1 MIDVTMENFEAD
13 VIAASQTTPVLVD
26 FWADWCAPC
35 KSLGPVLEKLEVD
48 YEGRFKLV
56 KINADTEQ
64 QLAGAFGVKSLPTCI
79 LLIGGRPVD
88 GFMGALPEGKVREFL
103 DKHLPSDSEVAAQS
117 DAQEA
122 EQLAQAG
129 DAHAAIAKLQEALS
143 LNPADDEARYN
154 FVKLLISVGELDE
167 AHAALAPKLTEI
179 PLQLRFD
186 ALNYWLQALQFVS
199 TDERAGW
206 SFEQFDAAIAQNKRD
221 FDTRLAKAR
230 VLIAAELFENAM
242 EELLE
247 IIMRDKTW
255 NNDVA
260 RKTYV
265 SILELMTPP
274 KPKTDNAA
282 VGKTAGGIELTG
294 KAAVQEDPVM
304 ELISRYRRK
313 LSMALN

>member
-1 MIDVTMENFEAD
+1 MIDVKMENFEAD
-13 VIAASQTTPVLVD
+13 VIGASQTTPVLVD

-35 KSLGPVLEKLEVD
+35 KSLGPVLEKLEAD
-48 YEGRFKLV
+48 YQGRFKLV

-79 LLIGGRPVD
+79 LLMGGRPVD

-103 DKHLPSDSEVAAQS
+103 DKHLPSDNELAAQA

-122 EQLAQAG
+122 EQLINAG
-129 DAHAAIAKLQEALS
+129 DAQAAIAKLQEALS
-143 LNPADDEARYN
+143 LNTADDETRYN
-154 FVKLLISVGELDE
+154 LVKLLISVGELEE
-167 AHAALAPKLTEI
+167 AQAALAPKLTEI

-186 ALNYWLQALQFVS
+186 ALNYWLQALVFVS
-199 TDERAGW
+199 TDERAAW
-206 SFEQFDAAIAQNKRD
+206 TFEQFEAAIAQNKRD

-230 VLIAAELFENAM
+230 VLIAAELFEAAM
-242 EELLE
+242 DELLE
-247 IIMRDKTW
+247 IVMRDKTW

-274 KPKTDNAA
+274 KPKTA
-282 VGKTAGGIELTG
+282 
-294 KAAVQEDPVM
+294 
-304 ELISRYRRK
+304 S
-313 LSMALN
+313 S

>member
-26 FWADWCAPC
+26 FWADWCGPC
-35 KSLGPVLEKLEVD
+35 KSLGPVLEKLETA
-48 YEGRFKLV
+48 YAGRFTLV
-56 KINADTEQ
+56 KINADNEQ

-79 LLIGGRPVD
+79 LLKGGRPVD

-103 DKHLPSDSEVAAQS
+103 DKHLPSDEEVAAQA
-117 DAQEA
+117 DAQAA
-122 EQLAQAG
+122 EELLEAG
-129 DAHAAIAKLQEALS
+129 DADAALAKLQEALE
-143 LNPADDEARYN
+143 LNPSDDETRYN
-154 FVKLLISVGELDE
+154 FVKLLISVGELDT
-167 AHAALAPKLTEI
+167 AHAHLAPALAQI
-179 PLQLRFD
+179 PLQLRFE
-186 ALNYWLQALQFVS
+186 ALSYWLQSLQFVS
-199 TDERAGW
+199 SDERGNWQA
-206 SFEQFDAAIAQNKRD
+206 EQFDTLIAQNKRD

-230 VLIAAELFENAM
+230 VLIASELMEEAM

-265 SILELMTPP
+265 AILELMTPP
-274 KPKTDNAA
+274 KPKADAA
-282 VGKTAGGIELTG
+282 EVGKSKGGIELMG
-294 KAAVQEDPVM
+294 KSAMQEDPQM
-304 ELISRYRRK
+304 ELLSRYRRK

>member
-48 YEGRFKLV
+48 YVGRFKLV

-64 QLAGAFGVKSLPTCI
+64 QLASAFGVKSLPTCI
-79 LLIGGRPVD
+79 LLMGGRPVD

-103 DKHLPSDSEVAAQS
+103 DKHLPSDTEVAAQT

-122 EQLAQAG
+122 AQLAQAG
-129 DAHAAIAKLQEALS
+129 DAPAAIAKLQEALS

-167 AHAALAPKLTEI
+167 AYAALAPKLTEI

-186 ALNYWLQALQFVS
+186 ALHYWLQALQFVD
-199 TDERAGW
+199 TDERGGW
-206 SFEQFDAAIAQNKRD
+206 GVEQFDALIAQNKRD

-230 VLIAAELFENAM
+230 VFIAAEFFEAAM

-255 NNDVA
+255 SNDVA

-265 SILELMTPP
+265 AILELLTPP
-274 KPKTDNAA
+274 KPKTDDAA
-282 VGKTAGGIELTG
+282 FGKSAGGIELTA
-294 KAAVQEDPVM
+294 KATVQADPVL

>member
-1 MIDVTMENFEAD
+1 MIDVTMANFEAD

-48 YEGRFKLV
+48 YAGRFTLV

-79 LLIGGRPVD
+79 LLMGGRPVD
-88 GFMGALPEGKVREFL
+88 GFMGALPLAQVREFL
-103 DKHLPSDSEVAAQS
+103 DRHLPSDSEMAAQA

-122 EQLAQAG
+122 AQLAQAG
-129 DAHAAIAKLQEALS
+129 DAQAAIAKLQEALS

-154 FVKLLISVGELDE
+154 LVKLLISVGELEE
-167 AHAALAPKLTEI
+167 AQAALAPKLTDI

-186 ALNYWLQALQFVS
+186 ALNYWLQALQFVA
-199 TDERAGW
+199 TDARGGW
-206 SFEQFDAAIAQNKRD
+206 DFEQFDALIAQNKRD

-230 VLIAAELFENAM
+230 LFIAAELYENAM

-247 IIMRDKTW
+247 IIMRDKAW
-255 NNDVA
+255 NHDVA

-265 SILELMTPP
+265 AILELLTPP
-274 KPKTDNAA
+274 KPKTDDAA
-282 VGKTAGGIELTG
+282 NGKSAGGIELTG
-294 KAAVQEDPVM
+294 KTAVQEDPLLEM
-304 ELISRYRRK
+304 ISRYRRK

>member
-1 MIDVTMENFEAD
+1 MIDVTMANFETD

-26 FWADWCAPC
+26 FWADWCGPC
-35 KSLGPVLEKLEVD
+35 KSLGPLLEKLETA
-48 YEGRFKLV
+48 YEGRFTLV

-64 QLAGAFGVKSLPTCI
+64 QLAGAFGIKSLPTCI
-79 LLIGGRPVD
+79 LLMGGRPVD

-103 DKHLPSDSEVAAQS
+103 DKHLPSDSDLAAQA

-122 EQLAQAG
+122 EQLIHAG

-143 LNPADDEARYN
+143 LNTTDDETRYN
-154 FVKLLISVGELDE
+154 LVKLLISVGELEE
-167 AHAALAPKLTEI
+167 AEATLHPKLSEI

-199 TDERAGW
+199 TDPRAEW
-206 SFEQFDAAIAQNKRD
+206 TFEQFDAAIAQNKRD

-255 NNDVA
+255 NNEVA

-274 KPKTDNAA
+274 KNKADDAA
-282 VGKTAGGIELTG
+282 HGKTAGGIELTG
-294 KAAVQEDPVM
+294 KAALQEDPQA
-304 ELISRYRRK
+304 ELVSRYRRK

>member
-13 VIAASQTTPVLVD
+13 VIGASQTTPVLVD

-35 KSLGPVLEKLEVD
+35 KSLGPVLEKLEAD
-48 YEGRFKLV
+48 YAGRFKLV

-79 LLIGGRPVD
+79 LLMGGRPVD

-103 DKHLPSDSEVAAQS
+103 DKHLPSDNEVAAQAE
-117 DAQEA
+117 AQEA
-122 EQLAQAG
+122 EQLIEAG
-129 DAHAAIAKLQEALS
+129 DAGAAIAKLQEALS
-143 LNPADDEARYN
+143 LNTADDETRYN
-154 FVKLLISVGELDE
+154 LVKLLISVGELEE
-167 AHAALAPKLTEI
+167 AQAALAPKLIEI
-179 PLQLRFD
+179 PLQLRFE
-186 ALNYWLQALQFVS
+186 ALHYWLQALVFVS
-199 TDERAGW
+199 TDERAAW
-206 SFEQFDAAIAQNKRD
+206 TFEQFDAAIAQNKRD

-230 VLIAAELFENAM
+230 VLIAAELFEAAM
-242 EELLE
+242 DELLE

-274 KPKTDNAA
+274 KPKADDAA
-282 VGKTAGGIELTG
+282 FGKTAGGIELTG
-294 KAAVQEDPVM
+294 KAAVQVDPVL

>member
-26 FWADWCAPC
+26 FWADWCGPC
-35 KSLGPVLEKLEVD
+35 KSLGPLLEKLEAA
-48 YEGRFKLV
+48 YAGRFKLV

-88 GFMGALPEGKVREFL
+88 GFMGAVPEGKVREFL
-103 DKHLPSDSEVAAQS
+103 DKHLPTDGELAAQT

-122 EQLAQAG
+122 EQLLQAG
-129 DAHAAIAKLQEALS
+129 DAHAALAKLSDALS
-143 LNPADDEARYN
+143 QNPGDDETRYN
-154 FVKLLISVGELDE
+154 LVKLLISVGELAE
-167 AHAALAPKLTEI
+167 AEAALSPKLTEI

-186 ALNYWLQALQFVS
+186 ALNYWLQALQFVA
-199 TDERAGW
+199 TDARATW
-206 SFEQFDAAIAQNKRD
+206 SLEQFDAAIAQNKRD

-255 NNDVA
+255 NHDVA

-274 KPKTDNAA
+274 KAKTDDAA
-282 VGKTAGGIELTG
+282 FGKSAGGIELTG
-294 KAAVQEDPVM
+294 KAAVQADPVLEM
-304 ELISRYRRK
+304 ISRYRRK

>member
-1 MIDVTMENFEAD
+1 MMDVTMENFEAD

-26 FWADWCAPC
+26 FWADWCGPC
-35 KSLGPVLEKLEVD
+35 KSLGPVLEKLEAD
-48 YEGRFKLV
+48 YQGRFKLV

-79 LLIGGRPVD
+79 LLMGGRPVD

-103 DKHLPSDSEVAAQS
+103 DKHLPSDSEVAAQT

-122 EQLAQAG
+122 AQLAQAG

-167 AHAALAPKLTEI
+167 AQAALAPKLTEI

-199 TDERAGW
+199 TDERAAW
-206 SFEQFDAAIAQNKRD
+206 SFEQFDAAIATNKRD

-255 NNDVA
+255 NHDVA

-265 SILELMTPP
+265 AILELLTPP
-274 KPKTDNAA
+274 KPKTDDAA

>member
-26 FWADWCAPC
+26 FWADWCGPC
-35 KSLGPVLEKLEVD
+35 KSLGPVLEKLETA
-48 YEGRFKLV
+48 YTGRFTLV
-56 KINADTEQ
+56 KINADNEQ

-79 LLIGGRPVD
+79 LLKGGRPVD

-103 DKHLPSDSEVAAQS
+103 DKHLPSDEEMAAQA
-117 DAQEA
+117 DAQAA
-122 EQLAQAG
+122 EELLEAG
-129 DAHAAIAKLQEALS
+129 DADAALAKLQEALE
-143 LNPADDEARYN
+143 LNPSDDETRYN
-154 FVKLLISVGELDE
+154 FVKLLISVGELDT
-167 AHAALAPKLTEI
+167 AHAHLAPALAQI
-179 PLQLRFD
+179 PLQLRFE
-186 ALNYWLQALQFVS
+186 ALSYWLQSLQFVS
-199 TDERAGW
+199 SDERGNW
-206 SFEQFDAAIAQNKRD
+206 QTEQFDALIAQNKRD

-230 VLIAAELFENAM
+230 VLIASGLMEEAM

-265 SILELMTPP
+265 AILELMTPP
-274 KPKTDNAA
+274 KPKADAA
-282 VGKTAGGIELTG
+282 EVGKSKGGIELMG
-294 KAAVQEDPVM
+294 KSAMQEDPQM
-304 ELISRYRRK
+304 ELLSRYRRK

>member
-1 MIDVTMENFEAD
+1 MIDVTMANFETD

-26 FWADWCAPC
+26 FWADWCGPC
-35 KSLGPVLEKLEVD
+35 KSLGPLLEKLETA
-48 YEGRFKLV
+48 YEGRFTLV

-64 QLAGAFGVKSLPTCI
+64 QLAGAFGIKSLPTCI
-79 LLIGGRPVD
+79 LLMGGRPVD

-103 DKHLPSDSEVAAQS
+103 DKHLPSEGELTAQA

-122 EQLAQAG
+122 ENLLESG
-129 DAHAAIAKLQEALS
+129 DTDAALAKLQEALS
-143 LNPADDEARYN
+143 LNPADDDTRYN
-154 FVKLLISVGELDE
+154 FVKLLIAVGDLEE
-167 AHAALAPKLTEI
+167 AQAALAPKLSEI

-199 TDERAGW
+199 TDERGAW
-206 SFEQFDAAIAQNKRD
+206 TFEQFDALIDKNKRD
-221 FDTRLAKAR
+221 FDTRFAKAR
-230 VLIAAELFENAM
+230 LLIAAGQMEQAM

-255 NNDVA
+255 NNEVA

-274 KPKTDNAA
+274 KPKADDAA
-282 VGKTAGGIELTG
+282 HGKTAGGIELTG
-294 KAAVQEDPVM
+294 KAALQEDPQA
-304 ELISRYRRK
+304 ELVSRYRRK

>member
-26 FWADWCAPC
+26 FWADWCGPC
-35 KSLGPVLEKLEVD
+35 KSLGPVLEKLETA
-48 YEGRFKLV
+48 YAGRFTLV
-56 KINADTEQ
+56 KINADNEQ

-79 LLIGGRPVD
+79 LLKGGRPVD

-103 DKHLPSDSEVAAQS
+103 DKHLPSDEEVAAQA
-117 DAQEA
+117 DAQAA
-122 EQLAQAG
+122 EELLEAG
-129 DAHAAIAKLQEALS
+129 DADAALAKLQEALE
-143 LNPADDEARYN
+143 LNPSDDETRYN
-154 FVKLLISVGELDE
+154 FVKLLISVGELDT
-167 AHAALAPKLTEI
+167 AHAHLAPALAQI
-179 PLQLRFD
+179 PLQLRFE
-186 ALNYWLQALQFVS
+186 ALSYWLQSLQFVS
-199 TDERAGW
+199 SDERGNWQA
-206 SFEQFDAAIAQNKRD
+206 EQFDTLIAQNKRD

-230 VLIAAELFENAM
+230 VLIASGLMEEAM

-265 SILELMTPP
+265 AILELMTPP
-274 KPKTDNAA
+274 KPKADAA
-282 VGKTAGGIELTG
+282 EVGKSKGGIELMG
-294 KAAVQEDPVM
+294 KSAMQEDPQM
-304 ELISRYRRK
+304 ELLSRYRRK

>member
-13 VIAASQTTPVLVD
+13 VIGASQTTPVLVD

-48 YEGRFKLV
+48 YAGRFKLV

-79 LLIGGRPVD
+79 LLMGGRPVD

-103 DKHLPSDSEVAAQS
+103 DKHLPSDTEVAAQT

-122 EQLAQAG
+122 AQLAQAG

-186 ALNYWLQALQFVS
+186 ALHYWLQALQFVA
-199 TDERAGW
+199 TDERGGW
-206 SFEQFDAAIAQNKRD
+206 GFEQFDALISQNKRD

-230 VLIAAELFENAM
+230 LFIAAELFEAAM
-242 EELLE
+242 DELLE

-255 NNDVA
+255 SNDVA

-265 SILELMTPP
+265 AILELMTPS
-274 KPKTDNAA
+274 KPKTDDAA
-282 VGKTAGGIELTG
+282 FGKSAGGIELTG
-294 KAAVQEDPVM
+294 KATVQADPVL

>member
-1 MIDVTMENFEAD
+1 MMDVTMANFETD

-35 KSLGPVLEKLEVD
+35 KSLGPVLEKLEAD
-48 YEGRFKLV
+48 YAGRFKLV

-103 DKHLPSDSEVAAQS
+103 DKHVPSDSAIAAQA
-117 DAQEA
+117 DMQAA

-129 DAHAAIAKLQEALS
+129 DAQAAIAKLQEALS

-154 FVKLLISVGELDE
+154 LVKLLISVGELEE
-167 AHAALAPKLTEI
+167 AQAALAPKLTDI

-186 ALNYWLQALQFVS
+186 ALNYWLQALHFVAS
-199 TDERAGW
+199 DERGGW
-206 SFEQFDAAIAQNKRD
+206 NFEQFDDLIAQNKRD

-230 VLIAAELFENAM
+230 LFIAAELFENAM

-255 NNDVA
+255 NHDVA

-265 SILELMTPP
+265 AILELLTPP
-274 KPKTDNAA
+274 KPKTDDAA
-282 VGKTAGGIELTG
+282 VGKSAGGIELTG
-294 KAAVQEDPVM
+294 KAAVQEDPVLEM
-304 ELISRYRRK
+304 ISRYRRK

>member
-1 MIDVTMENFEAD
+1 MMDVTMENFEAD

-26 FWADWCAPC
+26 FWADWCGPC
-35 KSLGPVLEKLEVD
+35 KSLGPVLEKLETD
-48 YEGRFKLV
+48 YQGRFKLAKV
-56 KINADTEQ
+56 NADTQ
-64 QLAGAFGVKSLPTCI
+64 QELAGAFGVKSLPTCI

-103 DKHLPSDSEVAAQS
+103 DKHLPSDGELAAQA

-122 EQLAQAG
+122 AQLADAG
-129 DAHAAIAKLQEALS
+129 NAQAAIAKLREAVS
-143 LNPADDEARYN
+143 LNPADGEARYN
-154 FVKLLISVGELDE
+154 LIKLLISEGELEE
-167 AHAALAPKLTEI
+167 AQAALAPKLTEI
-179 PLQLRFD
+179 PLLLRFD
-186 ALNYWLQALQFVS
+186 ALNYWLQALQFVDA
-199 TDERAGW
+199 DERGGW
-206 SFEQFDAAIAQNKRD
+206 SFEQFDALIAQNKRD

-230 VLIAAELFENAM
+230 LLIAAELFEAAM

-274 KPKTDNAA
+274 KPKMDDAA
-282 VGKTAGGIELTG
+282 FGKSAGGIELTG
-294 KAAVQEDPVM
+294 KAAVQEDPVL

>member
-26 FWADWCAPC
+26 FWADWCGPC
-35 KSLGPVLEKLEVD
+35 KSLGPVLEKLETA
-48 YEGRFKLV
+48 YAGRFTLV
-56 KINADTEQ
+56 KINADNEQ

-79 LLIGGRPVD
+79 LLKGGRPVD

-103 DKHLPSDSEVAAQS
+103 DKHLPSDEEMAAQA
-117 DAQEA
+117 DAQAA
-122 EQLAQAG
+122 EELLEAG
-129 DAHAAIAKLQEALS
+129 DADAALAKLQEALE
-143 LNPADDEARYN
+143 LNPSDDETRYN
-154 FVKLLISVGELDE
+154 FVKLLISVGELDT
-167 AHAALAPKLTEI
+167 AHAHLAPALVQI
-179 PLQLRFD
+179 PLQLRFE
-186 ALNYWLQALQFVS
+186 ALSYWLQSLQFVS
-199 TDERAGW
+199 SDERGNWQA
-206 SFEQFDAAIAQNKRD
+206 EQFDALIAQNKRD

-230 VLIAAELFENAM
+230 VLIASGLMEEAM

-265 SILELMTPP
+265 AILELMTPP
-274 KPKTDNAA
+274 KTKADAA
-282 VGKTAGGIELTG
+282 EVGKSKGGIELMG
-294 KAAVQEDPVM
+294 KSAMQEDPQM
-304 ELISRYRRK
+304 ELLSRYRRK

>member
-1 MIDVTMENFEAD
+1 MIDVTMANFETD

-26 FWADWCAPC
+26 FWADWCGPC
-35 KSLGPVLEKLEVD
+35 KSLGPLLEKLETA
-48 YEGRFKLV
+48 YEGRFTLV

-64 QLAGAFGVKSLPTCI
+64 QLAGAFGIKSLPTCI
-79 LLIGGRPVD
+79 LLMGGRPVD

-103 DKHLPSDSEVAAQS
+103 DKHLPSEGELTAQA

-122 EQLAQAG
+122 EHLMAEG
-129 DAHAAIAKLQEALS
+129 DTDAALAKLQEALS
-143 LNPADDEARYN
+143 LNPADDETRYN
-154 FVKLLISVGELDE
+154 FVKLLIAVGDLEE
-167 AHAALAPKLTEI
+167 AQAALAPKLTEI

-199 TDERAGW
+199 TDERGGW
-206 SFEQFDAAIAQNKRD
+206 AFEQFDALIEKNKRD
-221 FDTRLAKAR
+221 FDTRFAKAR
-230 VLIAAELFENAM
+230 LLIAAGQMEQAM

-255 NNDVA
+255 NNEAA

-274 KPKTDNAA
+274 KNKNDDAA
-282 VGKTAGGIELTG
+282 HGKTAGGIELTG
-294 KAAVQEDPVM
+294 KAALQEDPQA

>member
-26 FWADWCAPC
+26 FWADWCGPC
-35 KSLGPVLEKLEVD
+35 KSLGPVLEKLEAA
-48 YEGRFKLV
+48 YAGRFQLV
-56 KINADTEQ
+56 KINADTQQ

-79 LLIGGRPVD
+79 LLMGGRPVD

-103 DKHLPSDSEVAAQS
+103 DKHLPSDTEVAAHS

-154 FVKLLISVGELDE
+154 FVKLLISVGALDE
-167 AHAALAPKLTEI
+167 AQAALAPKLTEI

-186 ALNYWLQALQFVS
+186 ALNYWLQALQFVA
-199 TDERAGW
+199 TDERGGW
-206 SFEQFDAAIAQNKRD
+206 GFEQFDALIAQNKRD
-221 FDTRLAKAR
+221 FDTRLGKAR
-230 VLIAAELFENAM
+230 VLIAAELFEAAM
-242 EELLE
+242 DELLE

-255 NNDVA
+255 GNDVA

-265 SILELMTPP
+265 AILELMTPP
-274 KPKTDNAA
+274 KPKTDDAA
-282 VGKTAGGIELTG
+282 FGKSAGGIELTG
-294 KAAVQEDPVM
+294 KATVQEDPILEM
-304 ELISRYRRK
+304 ISRYRRK

>member
-26 FWADWCAPC
+26 FWADWCGPC
-35 KSLGPVLEKLEVD
+35 KSLGPVLEKLETA
-48 YEGRFKLV
+48 YAGRFTLV
-56 KINADTEQ
+56 KINADNEQ

-79 LLIGGRPVD
+79 LLKGGRPVD

-103 DKHLPSDSEVAAQS
+103 DKHLPSDEEMAAQA
-117 DAQEA
+117 DAQAA
-122 EQLAQAG
+122 EELLEAG
-129 DAHAAIAKLQEALS
+129 DADAALAKLQEALE
-143 LNPADDEARYN
+143 LNPSDDETRYN
-154 FVKLLISVGELDE
+154 FVKLLISVGELDT
-167 AHAALAPKLTEI
+167 AHAHLAPALAQI
-179 PLQLRFD
+179 PLQLRFE
-186 ALNYWLQALQFVS
+186 ALSYWLQSLQFVS
-199 TDERAGW
+199 SDERGNWQA
-206 SFEQFDAAIAQNKRD
+206 EQFDTLIAQNKRD

-230 VLIAAELFENAM
+230 VLIASELMEEAM

-265 SILELMTPP
+265 AILELMTPP
-274 KPKTDNAA
+274 KPKADAA
-282 VGKTAGGIELTG
+282 EVGKSKGGIELMG
-294 KAAVQEDPVM
+294 KSAMQEDPQM
-304 ELISRYRRK
+304 ELLSRYRRK